1 MGNFLSGQRGVVAQ
15 QQHGEPLAMPDGL
28 DPTLLPYWETV
39 AALLPKGVAAKHDT
53 QIVLQ
58 LCQALHVRDR
68 AYEQILSGGI
78 EVADAAHG
86 GEPRRNPAI
95 ITWRQAADMATG
107 LMNLLGLSPISRA
120 RIQSADGE
128 KADPLSEFIRRRHAS
143 DSE

>member
-1 MGNFLSGQRGVVAQ
+1 
-15 QQHGEPLAMPDGL
+15 
-28 DPTLLPYWETV
+28 
-39 AALLPKGVAAKHDT
+39 
-53 QIVLQ
+53 

-68 AYEQILSGGI
+68 AYEQVLSGGI

-107 LMNLLGLSPISRA
+107 LMNLLGLSPVSRA

-128 KADPLSEFIRRRHAS
+128 KTDPLTDFIRRRYTP
-143 DSE
+143 DPE